1 MEILGRLIIA
11 LCVASGS
18 SVLQAQ
24 LQVAE
29 VWSTTDSPLG
39 RLVVVDG
46 IAEAED
52 GRIWVSLPRHRSVVR
67 YSAEGEVDGV
77 VGGEGEG
84 AGEFELPSLIARSS
98 VGEMVVLDQ
107 IRATLEMFSQSGIFL
122 NRIPL
127 NARILNPKGMAVLAN
142 GDVVLTG
149 GSGRSFVSIH
159 QFARNG
165 RRRRGWF
172 PLPQSA
178 AGATGRQVDAS
189 RRLTAGGAVT
199 ALEDGGLLFSQ
210 AAPLQLMLFE
220 AGDTTG
226 MLIAEDSIL
235 PSPVDGFQ
243 PEEGRAFNWE
253 FAQSRAVFYTPSG
266 SVLNVIT
273 DVDNG
278 RSIWELYDVIGEL
291 QSRTEIDQPYRIW
304 GSAGEDFLAT
314 VADGVGVRLV
324 RLSIT
329 YE

>member
-1 MEILGRLIIA
+1 M
-11 LCVASGS
+11 
-18 SVLQAQ
+18 
-24 LQVAE
+24 
-29 VWSTTDSPLG
+29 
-39 RLVVVDG
+39 VDG
-46 IAEAED
+46 MAESES
-52 GRIWVSLPRHRSVVR
+52 GEIWVSLPRHRSVVR
-67 YSAEGEVDGV
+67 YDPDGNVLDV
-77 VGGEGEG
+77 VGSEGPG

-107 IRATLEMFSQSGIFL
+107 IRATLEMFTSSGIFL

-127 NARILNPKGMAVLAN
+127 NARILNPKGIAVLAN

-172 PLPQSA
+172 PLPESA
-178 AGATGRQVDAS
+178 AGETGRQVDAS

-210 AAPLQLMLFE
+210 AAPLRLVLFE

-253 FAQSRAVFYTPSG
+253 FPQSRGVFYTPEG
-266 SVLNVIT
+266 LVLNVIT
-273 DVDNG
+273 DVDSG

-291 QSRTEIDQPYRIW
+291 QSRTEIDRPYRVW
-304 GSAGEDFLAT
+304 SRAGEDFLAT
-314 VADGVGVRLV
+314 VADGGGVRMV
-324 RLSIT
+324 RLRVT
-329 YE
+329 YD